1 MSAGIRYLHSHSA
14 LERDLKFPK
23 NTVLIDTEYGDMFGD
38 ESKKPFTYKRR
49 DYYKVNTLNFWRKH
63 GVFKNLSE

>member
-23 NTVLIDTEYGDMFGD
+23 NTVLIDTGYGDMFGD
-38 ESKKPFTYKRR
+38 ESKKPFTYKGR